1 MSGMHPAARAG
12 AAMIDADRLYRRVSL
27 RIVPFLFVCYVFA
40 YLDRVNVGFAKL
52 RMLDDLGFSEA
63 AYGLGAGVF
72 FIGYVMF
79 EVPSNL
85 LMLRIGARRTIARIM
100 IAWGGIS
107 ASMMFVTSEAVFYVL
122 RFLLGVAEAGFFPG
136 VIYYLTCWFPAA
148 RRGRVIALFATAV
161 AVSTVIGAPVS
172 GLIMQ
177 HLDGVSSLAGWQW
190 LFLIEGLPSVALGIL
205 ALRLLDDV
213 VSQAHW
219 LSADERDFITGEL
232 DRERG
237 AIEHV
242 RIVDG
247 LRLPRVWLMGVI
259 YFAIV
264 MGLYGLNFWLPT
276 IVQELGYVS
285 MTEIGLVTA
294 LPFGTAAVAMVLIGR
309 SADRRA
315 ERRWHTA
322 VPVLCGA
329 AGLVASVALAADP
342 AFAIAALSIGASGI
356 LGGVPQAWGLATSF
370 LSGGAAAVGIALIN
384 SLGNLAGFVA
394 PLAIGL
400 IKDATGSTAAGIVML
415 AASMVAG
422 ALLVLLLPAGTTPEQ
437 ATASVPAAAVEVD

>member
-1 MSGMHPAARAG
+1 
-12 AAMIDADRLYRRVSL
+12 MIDADRLYRRVSL

-107 ASMMFVTSEAVFYVL
+107 ASMMFVTSDAVFYVL

-161 AVSTVIGAPVS
+161 AVSIVIGAPVS
-172 GLIMQ
+172 GLILQ
-177 HLDGVSSLAGWQW
+177 HLDGLSGLAGWQW
-190 LFLIEGLPSVALGIL
+190 LFLIEGLPSIALGVL

-213 VSQAHW
+213 VSQARW
-219 LSADERDFITGEL
+219 LSAEERNFITDEL
-232 DRERG
+232 DRERR

-247 LRLPRVWLMGVI
+247 LRLPRVWLIGVI

-285 MTEIGLVTA
+285 MSEIGLVTA
-294 LPFGTAAVAMVLIGR
+294 VPFGTAAVAMVLIGR

-322 VPVLCGA
+322 VPVMCGA

-342 AFAIAALSIGASGI
+342 AFAIAALAIGASGI

-400 IKDATGSTAAGIVML
+400 IKDATGSTAAGVVML
-415 AASMVAG
+415 AVSMVAG
-422 ALLVLLLPAGTTPEQ
+422 GLLVLRLPAATTSEH
-437 ATASVPAAAVEVD
+437 ADALVPTAAVEIERS